1 MFQKNFDALN
11 KLQDNAVETL
21 FSEKRIVLEW
31 ETGVGKTLPAL
42 KSAARGGKWLWCM
55 TQNIQEANVKKEIA
69 AFNLN
74 VDITFCNYKSAY
86 KYEKTPFTGII
97 LDEAHGV
104 TENYALS
111 INRIPCQYMLALSAS
126 IPYERKLLLNSMGF
140 KKTLKVTLPQAI
152 RYGIIPPVHI
162 IGVEIDPDLSMDF
175 EDIELRRFKG
185 VDKEHP
191 ADVVYDYE
199 EYMYIAQQRNY
210 FFHKAFTVTNCSL
223 KQRLNIIEK
232 ELAFWRSKMDDYPW
246 TRETRFLPLGG
257 MRKTI
262 LANYKNSFMPHIQ
275 KHLQGKRYVVFNE
288 NIEQIESNDG
298 TSVHSKIK
306 KKTNLEAIEDFNSG
320 KVDVLQV
327 AKMLNEGIN
336 LKNIDAVV
344 ILALTTESVQ
354 NIQRRGRSVRGDN
367 PTVYALYVK
376 GTKDEINF
384 KEFAKDY
391 KDNLT
396 LMKIED
402 LFT

>member
-1 MFQKNFDALN
+1 
-11 KLQDNAVETL
+11 
-21 FSEKRIVLEW
+21 
-31 ETGVGKTLPAL
+31 
-42 KSAARGGKWLWCM
+42 
-55 TQNIQEANVKKEIA
+55 
-69 AFNLN
+69 
-74 VDITFCNYKSAY
+74 
-86 KYEKTPFTGII
+86 
-97 LDEAHGV
+97 
-104 TENYALS
+104 
-111 INRIPCQYMLALSAS
+111 
-126 IPYERKLLLNSMGF
+126 
-140 KKTLKVTLPQAI
+140 LPQAI

-185 VDKEHP
+185 IDKEHP
-191 ADVVYDYE
+191 ADVVYDYDD
-199 EYMYIAQQRNY
+199 YMYIAEHRNY
-210 FFHKAFTVTNCSL
+210 FFPKAFTVTNCSL
-223 KQRLNIIEK
+223 KQRLTIIEK

-246 TRETRFLPLGG
+246 VRETRFLPLGG

-262 LANYKNSFMPHIQ
+262 LANYKNSFMPYIQ
-275 KHLQGKRYVVFNE
+275 QHLQGKRYVVFNE

-376 GTKDEINF
+376 GTKDETNF